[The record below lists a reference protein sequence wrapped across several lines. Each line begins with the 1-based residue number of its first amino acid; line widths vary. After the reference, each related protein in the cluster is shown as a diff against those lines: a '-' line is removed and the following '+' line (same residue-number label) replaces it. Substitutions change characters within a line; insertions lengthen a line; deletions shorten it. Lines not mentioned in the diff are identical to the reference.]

1 MRYSHLAKTLTA
13 YQRRV
18 GCRRVAVLALFRQPP
33 SEPDVRLSS
42 HPALQLQQIRKV
54 IRVFP
59 DESRHGI
66 GDIQPVFYVA
76 LLPSFFAMLWASF
89 PVSQDLSVPECG
101 EPVYFRLSHI
111 VHIQKPAWLSVAQ
124 LAHKRASLSHQ
135 LTQYFGGFCHGPV
148 IFRPCCCQ
156 WCFINSIYSYL

>member
-1 MRYSHLAKTLTA
+1 MRNTHFPQRLTTDA
-13 YQRRV
+13 CRV

-66 GDIQPVFYVA
+66 GDIQPVSYVA
-76 LLPSFFAMLWASF
+76 LLPSFFVMLWASF
-89 PVSQDLSVPECG
+89 PVSQDLSVPEC
-101 EPVYFRLSHI
+101 
-111 VHIQKPAWLSVAQ
+111 
-124 LAHKRASLSHQ
+124 
-135 LTQYFGGFCHGPV
+135 
-148 IFRPCCCQ
+148 
-156 WCFINSIYSYL
+156 